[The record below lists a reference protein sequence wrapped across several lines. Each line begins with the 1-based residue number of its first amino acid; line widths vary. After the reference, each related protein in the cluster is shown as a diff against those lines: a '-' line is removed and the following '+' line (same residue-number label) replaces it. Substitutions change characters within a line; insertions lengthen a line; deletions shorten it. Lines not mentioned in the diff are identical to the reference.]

1 MSGIEVYYGDHS
13 LQEIDIF
20 LGIANQYDLLPCGGS
35 DYHAKGAVGEKLPGE
50 IGPPIWVAK
59 ELLKR
64 SQAVK

>member
-1 MSGIEVYYGDHS
+1 MCIRDSYYGDHS

-35 DYHAKGAVGEKLPGE
+35 DYHAKGSVGEKLPGE